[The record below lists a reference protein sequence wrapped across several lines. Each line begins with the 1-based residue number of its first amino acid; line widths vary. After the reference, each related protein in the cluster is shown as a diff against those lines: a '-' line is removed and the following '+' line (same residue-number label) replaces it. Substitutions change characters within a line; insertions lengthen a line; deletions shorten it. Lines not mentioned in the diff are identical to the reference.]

1 MRTSN
6 ATGKILLN
14 NIITSGMKSC
24 SVDIMRKVKMINTM
38 SIIAILIIMPF
49 GLVDLIKGYYTIGIF
64 VHVIAAVLIFNLLY
78 LRKSGNYLFPI
89 YCGTSIVAVYY
100 IYALLTGGVNN
111 TGYLWFFT
119 FPLFA
124 LFLLGSKKGAAAA
137 LLLLMPPIVFFS
149 IRLNSST
156 FSAYSMDFKIRFILS
171 YSVVLLFAYLF
182 ETLKEKAQR
191 TLSTINDELQHTIAD
206 LQVTEEKLRKSGEE
220 LEQKVK
226 ERTDELTNTLNR
238 LKRELKHRKLAED
251 ALKESEERYRGLF
264 DRSLD
269 FVYVHDFKGNFIDAN
284 PAVLESFGYTKEEIY
299 SIDFATLLSE
309 DQIPAALKDIE
320 EIAHTGFQRE
330 LKEYR
335 LKRKDGTYVYLEIQG
350 SLVYR
355 DGKPYAIQ
363 GIARDITARKQAE
376 EAVRESEEKFRN
388 LFNNVEVGMFI
399 TRLDGSEILDM
410 NEKFLNIFGRTREE
424 MQGLASVIH
433 WADPSEREE
442 MLRILEIEGRVPNFE
457 CKMLNKQGEVRTC
470 LASSRLYR
478 DEGIMEGSILDITE
492 RKQAENKI
500 TASLKEK
507 EVLLKEVHHRVKN
520 NLQVISSLLN
530 LQSQHIKDKDS
541 LEMFQESQ
549 NRVRSMALIHEKLYT
564 SEDLSRIDIAAYIQD
579 LTASLFS
586 TYTVGNEI
594 KINIDVTDIFC
605 TITTAIPCGLIINE
619 LVTNAVKHGF
629 PKERDGTI
637 TVSMT
642 PSNTDSL
649 ILTVSDNGI
658 GFPEEID
665 FRNTTTL
672 GMQLITSLVEQLE
685 GTITLGR
692 SEGTTFTITFR
703 GGVQYKG
710 RDVENG
716 KSTDTDC

>member
-149 IRLNSST
+149 IRLDSST

-220 LEQKVK
+220 LEQKVM
-226 ERTDELTNTLNR
+226 ERTDKLANTLKR

-269 FVYVHDFKGNFIDAN
+269 FVYVHDFEGNFIDAN

-309 DQIPAALKDIE
+309 DQIPAALKNIE

-665 FRNTTTL
+665 FRTTTTL

>member
-1 MRTSN
+1 M
-6 ATGKILLN
+6 
-14 NIITSGMKSC
+14 
-24 SVDIMRKVKMINTM
+24 
-38 SIIAILIIMPF
+38 
-49 GLVDLIKGYYTIGIF
+49 
-64 VHVIAAVLIFNLLY
+64 
-78 LRKSGNYLFPI
+78 
-89 YCGTSIVAVYY
+89 
-100 IYALLTGGVNN
+100 
-111 TGYLWFFT
+111 
-119 FPLFA
+119 
-124 LFLLGSKKGAAAA
+124 
-137 LLLLMPPIVFFS
+137 
-149 IRLNSST
+149 
-156 FSAYSMDFKIRFILS
+156 
-171 YSVVLLFAYLF
+171 
-182 ETLKEKAQR
+182 
-191 TLSTINDELQHTIAD
+191 
-206 LQVTEEKLRKSGEE
+206 
-220 LEQKVK
+220 
-226 ERTDELTNTLNR
+226 ERTDKLANTLKR

-269 FVYVHDFKGNFIDAN
+269 FVYVHDFEGNFIDAN

-530 LQSQHIKDKDS
+530 LQSRHITDKAS
-541 LEMFQESQ
+541 RAMFKESQ
-549 NRVRSMALIHEKLYT
+549 SRIRAMALIHEKLYT
-564 SEDLSRIDIAAYIQD
+564 SEALAHIDIAEYMQD

-586 TYTVGNEI
+586 TYTVRNKI
-594 KINIDVTDIFC
+594 KVNIAITDIFL

-619 LVTNAVKHGF
+619 LVTNALKHAF
-629 PKERDGTI
+629 PHQQDGTI
-637 TVSMT
+637 TISMT
-642 PSNTDSL
+642 PSTNDSL
-649 ILTVSDNGI
+649 ILTVSDTGI
-658 GFPEEID
+658 GFPKDID

-672 GMQLITSLVEQLE
+672 GMQLVTSLVEQLE
-685 GTITLGR
+685 GTITLDR
-692 SEGTTFTITFR
+692 SEGTRFR
-703 GGVQYKG
+703 IEFRKQ
-710 RDVENG
+710 E
-716 KSTDTDC
+716 